1 MSAMNKK
8 KKIKVLIVQLVV
20 LVVAIIA
27 TLFWISSEKKEVTVY
42 DYSRTIQF
50 NDKSN
55 YQLTA
60 NDLTPVQLMAADIK
74 PEYVVN
80 QQDVIGKYITGDVF
94 KGTHVMSTQLSSDP
108 PYINNTSADA
118 EAELR
123 KIAIPI
129 SYATALAG
137 NIKAGDVVDLMFLDN
152 NAGLATSD
160 TEKAT
165 SEEKGT
171 VT

>member
-1 MSAMNKK
+1 M
-8 KKIKVLIVQLVV
+8 
-20 LVVAIIA
+20 
-27 TLFWISSEKKEVTVY
+27 VTVY

-94 KGTHVMSTQLSSDP
+94 KGLFFCD
-108 PYINNTSADA
+108 
-118 EAELR
+118 
-123 KIAIPI
+123 
-129 SYATALAG
+129 
-137 NIKAGDVVDLMFLDN
+137 
-152 NAGLATSD
+152 
-160 TEKAT
+160 
-165 SEEKGT
+165 
-171 VT
+171 